1 MRLNYNLNIV
11 PLLIILFLSENELYG
26 QGSGF
31 LNVKTNL
38 REPYERFASVPTS
51 VMPDYYW
58 YFWGLKKKLESPLI
72 AEYLKKMDY
81 QRYFNF
87 FDSVCAYGTYDLLL
101 PPLKSYKNSGMP
113 ALIHTG
119 GFGYEVEIEGKK
131 YFSSGTDAGNKGKV
145 MLSSP
150 VLPQR
155 EYYSPNGRPIGYE
168 VRFRL
173 MPGEY
178 IENSLGEKDTAVV
191 VTVFYTDTVHYTA
204 KGKKRKIETIKYK
217 LKYIWH
223 LVEHLK
229 RDPTI
234 RLTYRLLWDKAAYN
248 EISRRPYKKGDKEGV
263 EYEIRWMGGCELF
276 VEKIEVQDFNLWG
289 QMDFIT
295 MKYRWVYDEIM
306 AKIPK
311 ETVNKVERKFAES
324 IKKSKLPE
332 EVLRRYNIINSKPIE
347 D

>member
-1 MRLNYNLNIV
+1 MRFNYCLIIV
-11 PLLIILFLSENELYG
+11 PLILLCSLTKYELYG

-38 REPYERFASVPTS
+38 GEPYERFASVPTA

-58 YFWGLKKKLESPLI
+58 YFWGLKKKLDSPLI
-72 AEYLKKMDY
+72 ADYLKKMDY
-81 QRYFNF
+81 NWHLNY

-113 ALIHTG
+113 ALIHTV
-119 GFGYEVEIEGKK
+119 GFGYEVEMEGKK

-173 MPGEY
+173 MPGGY
-178 IENSLGEKDTAVV
+178 IENSIGEKDTAVV
-191 VTVFYTDTVHYTA
+191 VSVFYTDTVHYTA
-204 KGKKRKIETIKYK
+204 KGKKRKVETIKYK
-217 LKYIWH
+217 LKYIQH

-234 RLTYRLLWDKAAYN
+234 RLNYGLLWDKAAYN

-263 EYEIRWMGGCELF
+263 EYEIRWMGGCELL

-289 QMDFIT
+289 QMEISVNRY
-295 MKYRWVYDEIM
+295 KHRYDEIM

-311 ETVNKVERKFAES
+311 ETADKVERKFAES

-347 D
+347 E